1 MGVEEVIV
9 LVIGVVGVRGA
20 RAITVLAEHQVI
32 ATEQGAEAVSSDGEL
47 LSEVLLAQEE

>member
-20 RAITVLAEHQVI
+20 RAITALAKHQVI
-32 ATEQGAEAVSSDGEL
+32 SPEQGAEAVSSDGEL